1 MSTPRHIV
9 VAINPQASF
18 GKNAGVGARV
28 IERLERAGY
37 EVTACRE
44 QSFEMLHRA
53 TEAAIA
59 TADALVVVG
68 GDGMVSLGVN
78 LVARTSLPLGII
90 PSGTG
95 NDLARGIG
103 LPVGDL
109 DACMD
114 HLITALERSP
124 RPIDLA
130 KVTHVHGVR
139 WFACILSAGFDALV
153 NERANRMRFP
163 RGKSRYT
170 WAILAELLKLKPRE
184 YALTIDGV
192 TRQERAIL
200 ISVANNQSMGGGMRV
215 TPDASLTDGLLDVF
229 ILKPVSRM
237 RFLRLYPRVF
247 SGTHTGEPEVLIE
260 RARSVTV
267 DAQDVVGYAD
277 GERIGPLPLTVA
289 VVPSACQLLWP
300 D

>member
-1 MSTPRHIV
+1 M
-9 VAINPQASF
+9 AINPQASF
-18 GKNAGVGARV
+18 GKNAAVGARV
-28 IERLERAGY
+28 IERLEQVGY

-59 TADALVVVG
+59 TADALFVVG

-78 LVARTSLPLGII
+78 LVAQTSLPLGIV

-103 LPVGDL
+103 LPVSDL
-109 DACMD
+109 ETCIT
-114 HLITALERSP
+114 HLIASLERSP

-130 KVTHVHGVR
+130 KVTHAHGVR

-170 WAILAELLKLKPRE
+170 RAILAELLRMNPRE
-184 YALTIDGV
+184 YTLTVDGM
-192 TRQERAIL
+192 TRRERAVL
-200 ISVANNQSMGGGMRV
+200 ISVANNQSMGGGMLV

-247 SGTHTGEPEVLIE
+247 SGTHTSEPEVSIE
-260 RARSVTV
+260 RARKVTV
-267 DAQDVVGYAD
+267 EASEVVGYAD
-277 GERIGPLPLTVA
+277 GERIAPLPLTVE
-289 VVPSACQLLWP
+289 VVPAACQLLWP